1 MINVSKFWSKKQYNQ
16 TIRSLFPNIKNL
28 CKRFHEL
35 KTETR
40 VKMKLK
46 KNKKRMNSVISS
58 VNISSK
64 YGRKNV
70 WTGFYLKPR
79 L

>member
-16 TIRSLFPNIKNL
+16 IIRSLFPNIKNL
-28 CKRFHEL
+28 CKRFHKL

-46 KNKKRMNSVISS
+46 KNKKRMKFR
-58 VNISSK
+58 NIASQYK
-64 YGRKNV
+64 QQI
-70 WTGFYLKPR
+70 W
-79 L
+79 